1 MFNLLSTTYL
11 VETLEPIVKWLTI
24 GFITAILLTAIV
36 VAIAKRDT
44 LSTYFKSAI
53 ISFTVYAL
61 IVGIAMLI
69 LEIIKH
75 YDPAY
80 LEENY
85 VNSEIVTLVFL
96 PILITLF
103 CILVSTVTAFILKK
117 KGGETGKT
125 VIKIGTIISGLALL
139 ITVILVAVFFY
150 RNVNG
155 DGYYTDGYGN
165 LNNFALYFSAG
176 LIIVLTIGA
185 SLLFDKSKDGFTTRT
200 LSVAGVCVAL
210 SFALSFIRLWKMPQG
225 GSVTLASM
233 LPIMIFSYRFGAK
246 KGVLVGLIYGLLQAV
261 QDPFII
267 HPAQFILDYPIAF
280 ATIGLVGLPKNIK
293 FSQKLEPLKFAL
305 CATFG
310 AVLRFICHV
319 LSGVFAFGAYA
330 LDAGAS
336 NILIYSLAY
345 NSFVFVDLVLVIVV
359 GVMLF
364 SSKAFKNELNKQ

>member
-36 VAIAKRDT
+36 VAIAKRDM
-44 LSTYFKSAI
+44 LSTYFKAAI

-61 IVGIAMLI
+61 IVGITMLI

-75 YDPAY
+75 YDPTY

-139 ITVILVAVFFY
+139 LTVILVAVFFY

-233 LPIMIFSYRFGAK
+233 LPIMIFSYRFGEK

-280 ATIGLVGLPKNIK
+280 ATIGLAGIFNGLK
-293 FSQKLEPLKFAL
+293 FNQKLEPLKFAL
-305 CATFG
+305 SATFG

-364 SSKAFKNELNKQ
+364 SSKAFNNELNKQ

>member
-61 IVGIAMLI
+61 IVGITMLI

-139 ITVILVAVFFY
+139 LTVILVAVFFY

-305 CATFG
+305 CATLG
-310 AVLRFICHV
+310 AILRFICHV